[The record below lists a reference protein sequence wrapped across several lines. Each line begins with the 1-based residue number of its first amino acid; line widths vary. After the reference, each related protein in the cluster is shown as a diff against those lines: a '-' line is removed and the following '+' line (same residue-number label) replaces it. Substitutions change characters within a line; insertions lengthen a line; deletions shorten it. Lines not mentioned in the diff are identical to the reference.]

1 MGHTKIHNGWG
12 ETMRVG
18 FIGLGA
24 MGSRMAG
31 RLLAAHHDVV
41 VYDRTRENTRPL
53 EQRGAKVAA
62 TLRQLAAGVDI
73 VLSSVTN
80 DAAVEQ
86 VMFGPDGVLAAA
98 RAGTIVVDMSTVS
111 PRTSRRLH
119 EAARSKGVSVLD
131 APVSGST
138 VQAEQGQLVIFVG
151 GEEDVYQTCQ
161 AILAVLGSKT
171 FYLGSSGAGT
181 TMKLCVNTLLGL
193 GVQALAEAIALGLKA
208 GLPRER
214 FLEVLGETA
223 VVSPSQKAKL
233 ENARKDEYPAAFA
246 LRLMFKDFG
255 LIVETAMELSV
266 PMPATA
272 AAVQVAAAEHAR
284 QLAAHSDEDFSVV
297 VRAME
302 RLADLNLAERKPH
315 RLKELLLYSHPS
327 IERRILAATA
337 SRSRAG

>member
-1 MGHTKIHNGWG
+1 
-12 ETMRVG
+12 
-18 FIGLGA
+18 
-24 MGSRMAG
+24 MAS

-41 VYDRTRENTRPL
+41 VYNRTSERARPL
-53 EQRGAKVAA
+53 EQRGAKVAS
-62 TLRQLAAGVDI
+62 TPKDLASGVDVI
-73 VLSSVTN
+73 FSSVAN
-80 DAAVEQ
+80 DAALEQ
-86 VMFGPDGVLAAA
+86 VMFGPDGALEGT
-98 RAGTIVVDMSTVS
+98 RAGSIVIEMSTVN
-111 PRTSRRLH
+111 PRISRRLH

-151 GEEDVYQTCQ
+151 GEEDVYEKCRPV
-161 AILAVLGSKT
+161 LAVLGSKT
-171 FYLGSSGAGT
+171 FYLGPSGAGA

-214 FLEVLGETA
+214 FLQVLGETA

-255 LIVETAMELSV
+255 LIVETALELAV

-272 AAVQVAAAEHAR
+272 AAVQVAAAEHTR
-284 QLAAHSDEDFSVV
+284 QLATHSDEDFSVV

-302 RLADLNLAERKPH
+302 RLAGVA
-315 RLKELLLYSHPS
+315 
-327 IERRILAATA
+327 
-337 SRSRAG
+337 

>member
-24 MGSRMAG
+24 MGGRMAS

-41 VYDRTRENTRPL
+41 VYNRSPERARPL

-62 TLRQLAAGVDI
+62 TAKQIAAGVDI
-73 VLSSVTN
+73 VFSSVAN
-80 DAAVEQ
+80 DAALEQ
-86 VMFGPDGVLAAA
+86 VMLGPDGALAGA
-98 RAGTIVVDMSTVS
+98 RAGCIVIEMSTVN
-111 PRTSRRLH
+111 PRTSRQVH
-119 EAARSKGVSVLD
+119 EAAHSKGVAVLD

-151 GEEDVYQTCQ
+151 GEEDVYQKCQ
-161 AILAVLGSKT
+161 SILAVLGSKT
-171 FYLGSSGAGT
+171 FYLGPSGAGA

-255 LIVETAMELSV
+255 LIVEIG
-266 PMPATA
+266 
-272 AAVQVAAAEHAR
+272 R
-284 QLAAHSDEDFSVV
+284 AHV
-297 VRAME
+297 
-302 RLADLNLAERKPH
+302 
-315 RLKELLLYSHPS
+315 
-327 IERRILAATA
+327 
-337 SRSRAG
+337 

>member
-1 MGHTKIHNGWG
+1 
-12 ETMRVG
+12 MRVG

-31 RLLAAHHDVV
+31 RLLAAHHEVV
-41 VYDRTRENTRPL
+41 VYNRTPERTRPL
-53 EQRGAKVAA
+53 EQHGAKVAA
-62 TLRQLAAGVDI
+62 TPRELAAAVDI
-73 VLSSVTN
+73 VCSSVAN
-80 DAAVEQ
+80 DVALEQ
-86 VMFGPDGVLAAA
+86 VMFGPDGALASI
-98 RAGTIVVDMSTVS
+98 RAGTIGVELSTVN

-119 EAARSKGVSVLD
+119 EAARSQGVSVLD

-138 VQAEQGQLVIFVG
+138 AQAEQGQLVIFVG
-151 GEEDVYQTCQ
+151 GEEDAYQKCQ
-161 AILAVLGSKT
+161 PILAVLGSKT
-171 FYLGSSGAGT
+171 FYLGPSGAGA

-193 GVQALAEAIALGLKA
+193 GVQALAEAIALGVKA

-214 FLEVLGETA
+214 FLQVLGETA
-223 VVSPSQKAKL
+223 VVSPSQKSKL
-233 ENARKDEYPAAFA
+233 ENVRKDEYPAAFA

-302 RLADLNLAERKPH
+302 R
-315 RLKELLLYSHPS
+315 S
-327 IERRILAATA
+327 
-337 SRSRAG
+337 AGIA

>member
-1 MGHTKIHNGWG
+1 
-12 ETMRVG
+12 MRVG

-24 MGSRMAG
+24 MGTRMAG

-41 VYDRTRENTRPL
+41 VYNRTPERTRPL

-62 TLRQLAAGVDI
+62 TPKELAAGVEI
-73 VLSSVTN
+73 VFSSVAN
-80 DAAVEQ
+80 DAALEQ
-86 VMFGPDGVLAAA
+86 VMFGPDGALAGT
-98 RAGTIVVDMSTVS
+98 RAGTTVVEMSTVN

-119 EAARSKGVSVLD
+119 EAARGKGVSVLD

-138 VQAEQGQLVIFVG
+138 IQAEQGQLVIFVG
-151 GEEDVYQTCQ
+151 GEEDVYQRCQ
-161 AILAVLGSKT
+161 SILAVLGSKT
-171 FYLGSSGAGT
+171 FYLGPSGAGA

-193 GVQALAEAIALGLKA
+193 GVQALAEAVALGVKA

-214 FLEVLGETA
+214 FLQVLGETA

-233 ENARKDEYPAAFA
+233 ENVRKDEYPPAFA

-255 LIVETAMELSV
+255 LIVETAMEFSV

-284 QLAAHSDEDFSVV
+284 QLAAHIDEDFSAV

-302 RLADLNLAERKPH
+302 RLAGV
-315 RLKELLLYSHPS
+315 
-327 IERRILAATA
+327 
-337 SRSRAG
+337 AG

>member
-1 MGHTKIHNGWG
+1 
-12 ETMRVG
+12 MRLG

-24 MGSRMAG
+24 MGGRMAS

-41 VYDRTRENTRPL
+41 VYNRTSERARPL
-53 EQRGAKVAA
+53 EQRGAKVAS
-62 TLRQLAAGVDI
+62 TPKDLASGVDVI
-73 VLSSVTN
+73 FSSVAN
-80 DAAVEQ
+80 DAALEQ
-86 VMFGPDGVLAAA
+86 VMFGPDGALEGT
-98 RAGTIVVDMSTVS
+98 RAGSIVIEMSTVN

-151 GEEDVYQTCQ
+151 GEEDVYEKCRPV
-161 AILAVLGSKT
+161 LAVLGSKT
-171 FYLGSSGAGT
+171 FYLGPSGAGA

-214 FLEVLGETA
+214 FLQVLGETA

-255 LIVETAMELSV
+255 LIVETALELAV

-272 AAVQVAAAEHAR
+272 AAVQVAAAEHTR
-284 QLAAHSDEDFSVV
+284 QLATHSDEDFSVV

-302 RLADLNLAERKPH
+302 RLAGVA
-315 RLKELLLYSHPS
+315 
-327 IERRILAATA
+327 
-337 SRSRAG
+337 

>member
-41 VYDRTRENTRPL
+41 VFDRSRENARPL
-53 EQRGAKVAA
+53 EQRGAQVAA
-62 TLRQLAAGVDI
+62 TSRELAADVEI
-73 VLSSVTN
+73 VFSSVTN

-86 VMFGPDGVLAAA
+86 VMFEPDGVLAAA
-98 RAGTIVVDMSTVS
+98 HAGATIVDMSTVS

-119 EAARSKGVSVLD
+119 DAARSKGVAVLD

-151 GEEDVYQTCQ
+151 GEEDVYQKCQ
-161 AILAVLGSKT
+161 PILAVLGGKT
-171 FYLGSSGAGT
+171 FYLGPSGAGA

-214 FLEVLGETA
+214 FLRGRGEA
-223 VVSPSQKAKL
+223 AGDAPSQKAKL
-233 ENARKDEYPAAFA
+233 GNARKSEYPAAFA

-272 AAVQVAAAEHAR
+272 AAVQVAA
-284 QLAAHSDEDFSVV
+284 V
-297 VRAME
+297 
-302 RLADLNLAERKPH
+302 
-315 RLKELLLYSHPS
+315 
-327 IERRILAATA
+327 
-337 SRSRAG
+337 AGMGTDNSMAVSTI

>member
-1 MGHTKIHNGWG
+1 MP
-12 ETMRVG
+12 VG

-31 RLLAAHHDVV
+31 RLLAARHDVL
-41 VYDRTRENTRPL
+41 VYNRTPERTRPF
-53 EQRGAKVAA
+53 EQGGAKVAPTA
-62 TLRQLAAGVDI
+62 KQLAAGVD
-73 VLSSVTN
+73 VVCSSVAN
-80 DAAVEQ
+80 DAALEE
-86 VMFGPDGVLAAA
+86 VMFGPDGALAGA
-98 RAGTIVVDMSTVS
+98 RPGTVVIEMSTVS

-119 EAARSKGVSVLD
+119 EAARSKGVAVLD

-151 GEEDVYQTCQ
+151 GEEDVYQKCQ
-161 AILAVLGSKT
+161 PILAVLGSKT
-171 FYLGSSGAGT
+171 FYLGLSGAGA

-214 FLEVLGETA
+214 FIQVLGETA

-233 ENARKDEYPAAFA
+233 ENARKDEYPPAFA
-246 LRLMFKDFG
+246 LRLMLKDFG
-255 LIVETAMELSV
+255 LIVETGMELSV

-272 AAVQVAAAEHAR
+272 AAVQVAAAERGR
-284 QLAAHSDEDFSVV
+284 QLATHSDEDFSVV

-302 RLADLNLAERKPH
+302 RW
-315 RLKELLLYSHPS
+315 
-327 IERRILAATA
+327 
-337 SRSRAG
+337 AGVA

>member
-1 MGHTKIHNGWG
+1 
-12 ETMRVG
+12 MRVG

-31 RLLAAHHDVV
+31 RLLAARHDVV
-41 VYDRTRENTRPL
+41 VYNRTRERTRPL
-53 EQRGAKVAA
+53 EQGGAKVAA
-62 TLRQLAAGVDI
+62 TAQQLAAGVDI
-73 VLSSVTN
+73 VFSSVAN
-80 DAAVEQ
+80 DAALQQ
-86 VMFGPDGVLAAA
+86 VMFGPDGALEGT
-98 RAGTIVVDMSTVS
+98 RAGSIVIEMSTVN
-111 PRTSRRLH
+111 PRTSRHLH
-119 EAARSKGVSVLD
+119 ESARSKGVSVLD

-151 GEEDVYQTCQ
+151 GEEDVYQKCQ
-161 AILAVLGSKT
+161 PILAVLGSKT
-171 FYLGSSGAGT
+171 FYLGSSGAGA

-193 GVQALAEAIALGLKA
+193 GVQALAEAIALGVKA

-214 FLEVLGETA
+214 FLQVLGETA

-233 ENARKDEYPAAFA
+233 ENVRTNEYLPAFA

-272 AAVQVAAAEHAR
+272 AAVQVAAAEQAR

-302 RLADLNLAERKPH
+302 R
-315 RLKELLLYSHPS
+315 S
-327 IERRILAATA
+327 
-337 SRSRAG
+337 AGVA